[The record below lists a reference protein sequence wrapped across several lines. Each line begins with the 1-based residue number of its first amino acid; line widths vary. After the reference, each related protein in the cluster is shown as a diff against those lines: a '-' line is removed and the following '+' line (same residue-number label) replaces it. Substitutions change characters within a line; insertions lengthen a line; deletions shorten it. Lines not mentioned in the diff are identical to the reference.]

1 MGWFVVHHA
10 LLAEGESAE
19 EVDVV
24 RVLALVGLGLPH
36 HAALAAAS
44 GVEGVAQGLCEHA
57 HVRERRGGA
66 GGELHPLFCC
76 ERDRASE
83 STMSEGVSE

>member
-57 HVRERRGGA
+57 HVRERRDWRPGDTRGQ
-66 GGELHPLFCC
+66 
-76 ERDRASE
+76 RASG
-83 STMSEGVSE
+83 EGRRAKTG